1 MSFQSSHTIQK
12 GKAQKGDPADC
23 VKAKVSALLNTLWK
37 DSKRHVTHWQ
47 TNTSKRTADKGF
59 VSKENTN
66 KAPKPRETAKGTAG
80 QERYMESK
88 ANDAQHR
95 GPEKPRLALCQGPRQ
110 RTQEMMSRPATEPN
124 RTRNLGIQAST
135 AEKSPQPDCSLPR
148 CSAVCPCPQA
158 EASADLKGRVCG
170 NAEDAG
176 SGTNPPA
183 APTPG
188 ERHLAFCPKE
198 QKGNTGGPGRARP
211 PLPSHP
217 ANTESFLCESGDGF
231 SRGMSASSKPRHMWV
246 TSLWAGCVHTPGESG
261 HGGMGRVQ
269 PAPAAQADLT
279 PSRSLH
285 PPRGGTGV
293 SQQPC
298 ISAHSG
304 SRSST
309 VQKQQPHWPGAACQQ
324 G

>member
-23 VKAKVSALLNTLWK
+23 VKSKVSALLNTLWK

-88 ANDAQHR
+88 PNDAQHR

-110 RTQEMMSRPATEPN
+110 RTQEMMSLPATEPN

-176 SGTNPPA
+176 SGTNPP
-183 APTPG
+183 
-188 ERHLAFCPKE
+188 
-198 QKGNTGGPGRARP
+198 
-211 PLPSHP
+211 
-217 ANTESFLCESGDGF
+217 
-231 SRGMSASSKPRHMWV
+231 
-246 TSLWAGCVHTPGESG
+246 
-261 HGGMGRVQ
+261 
-269 PAPAAQADLT
+269 
-279 PSRSLH
+279 
-285 PPRGGTGV
+285 PPRRPHAGREASGLLPKGTERE
-293 SQQPC
+293 
-298 ISAHSG
+298 HG
-304 SRSST
+304 SPR
-309 VQKQQPHWPGAACQQ
+309 PGQATSPVPP